1 MAALKHIAL
10 AAAASLLALGCGDP
24 LVDAGYRGE
33 PLAQLQG
40 EVSWAGDGTA
50 PDAGLVRAAL
60 FFAPDLQTVDP
71 AAWTEARGTSA
82 PVHGIPSAFDLDIFA
97 FPAAALD
104 VRDAGAAYAVGRLL
118 VYTDANANGHY
129 DPDEPLLG
137 IEPPAAWLYAPE
149 AVDAA
154 HSPTGRALPPGLSH
168 IIVPQRCVA
177 PPEPTTPGDCGV
189 PLGERCSVDGD
200 CGANGR
206 CLKETKMPWRA
217 GYCIVAE
224 PVPDGGCRPG
234 AGVFE
239 GAPRY
244 SLTPPDI
251 TGFWLRRCEA
261 DADCVRPQDRDQG
274 LYTCDL
280 GLGAC
285 VPLGPGIGVP
295 LGGRL
300 EVESFCAS
308 DHRGP

>member
-1 MAALKHIAL
+1 MAALKCIAL
-10 AAAASLLALGCGDP
+10 TAAASLLALGCGDP
-24 LVDAGYRGE
+24 LVDAAYRGE
-33 PLAQLQG
+33 PRAQLHG
-40 EVSWAGDGTA
+40 EVSWAGEGTA

-60 FFAPDLQTVDP
+60 FFAPSLQSVDP
-71 AAWTEARGTSA
+71 AEWTEAVGTTAQVS
-82 PVHGIPSAFDLDIFA
+82 GIPSAFTLNIFSFPSADLD
-97 FPAAALD
+97 
-104 VRDAGAAYAVGRLL
+104 VGGASGAYALGRLL
-118 VYTDANANGHY
+118 VYTDTNSNGRY
-129 DPDEPLLG
+129 DPGEPLLG
-137 IEPPAAWLYAPE
+137 IEPPAAWLYAP
-149 AVDAA
+149 APVAA
-154 HSPTGRALPPGLSH
+154 ADSPTGRALPQGLSH
-168 IIVPQRCVA
+168 VILPQRCVP
-177 PPEPTTPGDCGV
+177 PPEPTEPGDCGV
-189 PLGERCSVDGD
+189 PLGERCSIDAD

-244 SLTPPDI
+244 SLTPPEI

-285 VPLGPGIGVP
+285 VPLGPGLGVP

-300 EVESFCAS
+300 EVEPFCAG
-308 DHRGP
+308 HRGP